1 MMSNMAMDETAIRQ
15 IVRAVLDEE
24 DERAAR
30 AVNDLAVKAAASVLT
45 SFGINEDDK
54 QELRADFIHLRRW
67 RRSVEQAQ
75 GMTVKAVIAVIV
87 SGLAG
92 AIWLGLKTMLARG

>member
-1 MMSNMAMDETAIRQ
+1 MAIDEATIRQ

-30 AVNDLAVKAAASVLT
+30 AVDELAFKAVASVLT
-45 SFGINEDDK
+45 SFGINGDDR
-54 QELRADFIHLRRW
+54 QELRADFVHLRRW
-67 RRSVEQAQ
+67 RKSVEQAR

-87 SGLAG
+87 SGVAG
-92 AIWLGLKTMLARG
+92 AIWLGVKTLLARS